1 MKNYGLT
8 WTDPDGTPRAAAVS
22 YDKASAD
29 HRKRRLEAD
38 GATDVEVVETKPG
51 ELPQPKESSTTG

>member
-8 WTDPDGTPRAAAVS
+8 WTDPDGTPRASVVS

-29 HRKRRLEAD
+29 DRKARLEAG
-38 GATDVEVVETKPG
+38 GATNVEVVETKPG
-51 ELPQPKESSTTG
+51 ELAQPKG

>member
-8 WTDPDGTPRAAAVS
+8 WTDPDGTSRAAAVS

-29 HRKRRLEAD
+29 ERKARLEAD
-38 GATDVEVVETKPG
+38 GCTAVEVVETKPG
-51 ELPQPKESSTTG
+51 ELAQPRD

>member
-8 WTDPDGTPRAAAVS
+8 WTDSTGTPRAAAVS

-29 HRKRRLEAD
+29 SRKARLEAA
-38 GATDVEVVETKPG
+38 GCTDVEVVETKPG
-51 ELPQPKESSTTG
+51 ERAQPRS

>member
-22 YDKASAD
+22 YDKPSAET
-29 HRKRRLEAD
+29 RKQRLEAD
-38 GATDVEVVETKPG
+38 GCTDVEVVETKPG
-51 ELPQPKESSTTG
+51 ERLHPKA